1 MTTSK
6 DKAFVWIFLPQEASP
21 TVAGVVQNVNE
32 KYYFTYGQSYLSN
45 PKAIAIFPE
54 ELPLIKG
61 TFSPKHN
68 IASCLRDAS
77 PDAWGRRVIL
87 HALYNSGMISDKYDE
102 LDEITFFLKSGSDRI
117 GALDFQESSEHYI
130 ARLQND
136 IKLKDLLEAVSYI
149 EEGKKLNY
157 DLTLALLHGT
167 SIGGARPKVFINSSN
182 QKFIAKF
189 SSSDDYYDIIRA
201 EYIVMKLAK
210 KCGIDVAD
218 VQLESSLNKDVLL
231 VKRFD
236 RKRVGESWTRK
247 LMLSALTLLNLHEM
261 EARYASYED
270 FALLI
275 RHKFSSPKNTLKELF
290 KRLVFNILVGN
301 TDDHARNHAA
311 FWDGEKYKLTPAY
324 DICPQPR
331 SGSMAGQ
338 AMKIIGQDNRSL
350 LINCLSSS
358 KNYLL
363 SEEESIEIIR
373 AMIQTIE
380 SEWESICI
388 NSGIKKIDKILLET
402 NQIFNPYIFEEISK
416 HTQIIKNPN
425 G

>member
-117 GALDFQESSEHYI
+117 GALDFQESSRHYI

-388 NSGIKKIDKILLET
+388 NSGIKKLIKYFWK
-402 NQIFNPYIFEEISK
+402 QIRFSIHISLK
-416 HTQIIKNPN
+416 K
-425 G
+425 